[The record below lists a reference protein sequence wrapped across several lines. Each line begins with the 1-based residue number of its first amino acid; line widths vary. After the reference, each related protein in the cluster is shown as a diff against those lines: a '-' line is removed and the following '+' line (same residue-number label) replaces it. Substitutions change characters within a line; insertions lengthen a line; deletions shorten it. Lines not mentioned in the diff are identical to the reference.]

1 MKRHAFWTAIGLFG
15 LVGLFG
21 CQNENLFGSLHKEG
35 SGDARSLIADGNAAL
50 ADLNFPAAEDY
61 FNRALAQE
69 PRSAEA
75 LYGAAVAAMGRSG
88 LNLGQL
94 LSNLMTSNPGS
105 SATALRSAVM
115 TAAPGAPADSIL
127 FGLSIP
133 DLHNALKAAIPL
145 LERIRLGL
153 SDGTIPADN
162 PNMLINLGLCR
173 ILHAATWANIKG
185 VFDIEVSDSN
195 FDVVLSGGCSPD
207 VFTAAEEAAWG
218 ARYLGLAAAKLNQTT
233 GDMLFDLQTD
243 AADLYDNQIDDLGCG
258 SPNPPSYFDVALPIN
273 PDQIP
278 AD

>member
-1 MKRHAFWTAIGLFG
+1 MKCSAFWRAIALIGAIGMA
-15 LVGLFG
+15 G
-21 CQNENLFGSLHKEG
+21 CQNENLFSSLHKDG
-35 SGDARSLIADGNAAL
+35 TGDARSLVADGNAAL
-50 ADLNFPAAEDY
+50 ADLNFAAAADY

-69 PRSAEA
+69 PRNGEA
-75 LYGAAVAAMGRSG
+75 LYGAAVAAMGGSG

-94 LSNLMTSNPGS
+94 LSNLMTENPGS
-105 SATALRSAVM
+105 SATALRSAVL
-115 TAAPGAPADSIL
+115 TAAPGAPVDSIL

-173 ILHAATWANIKG
+173 VLHAATWANLKG
-185 VFDIEVSDSN
+185 VFDIQVNASN
-195 FDVVLSGGCSPD
+195 FDVVLSGGCSGD

-233 GDMLFDLQTD
+233 GDMLYDLQFD

-258 SPNPPSYFDVALPIN
+258 SPNPPSYFDVVLPTN
-273 PDQIP
+273 PNQIP

>member
-1 MKRHAFWTAIGLFG
+1 MKRMALWMAVGVFG
-15 LVGLFG
+15 LLGTTG
-21 CQNENLFGSLHKEG
+21 CQNENLFSGLHKEG
-35 SGDARSLIADGNAAL
+35 TGDARGLVADGNAAL
-50 ADLNFPAAEDY
+50 ADLNFAAAADY

-69 PRSAEA
+69 PRNGEA
-75 LYGAAVAAMGRSG
+75 LYGAAVAAMGGSG

-94 LSNLMTSNPGS
+94 LSNLMTENPGS

-153 SDGTIPADN
+153 SDGTIPTDN
-162 PNMLINLGLCR
+162 PNLLINLGLCR
-173 ILHAATWANIKG
+173 ILHAATWANLKG
-185 VFDIEVSDSN
+185 VFDIQVNASN
-195 FDVVLSGGCSPD
+195 FNVVLSGGCSGD
-207 VFTAAEEAAWG
+207 IFTAAEEAAWG
-218 ARYLGLAAAKLNQTT
+218 ARYLGLAAAKLNQTA
-233 GDMLFDLQTD
+233 GDMLYDLQFD

-258 SPNPPSYFDVALPIN
+258 SPNPPSYFDVVLPTN

>member
-1 MKRHAFWTAIGLFG
+1 MKRFAFWLAIGAVGLFG
-15 LVGLFG
+15 PAG
-21 CQNENLFGSLHKEG
+21 CQNENLFGSLHKDG
-35 SGDARSLIADGNAAL
+35 SGDARSLVADGNAAL
-50 ADLNFPAAEDY
+50 ADLNFAAAEDY
-61 FNRALAQE
+61 FNRALSQE
-69 PRSAEA
+69 PRNGEA

-105 SATALRSAVM
+105 SAAALRSAVM

-127 FGLSIP
+127 FGISIP

-173 ILHAATWANIKG
+173 ILHAATWANLKG
-185 VFDIEVSDSN
+185 VFDIEVSGSDFN
-195 FDVVLSGGCSPD
+195 VVLTGGCSPD
-207 VFTAAEEAAWG
+207 IFTAAEEAAWG
-218 ARYLGLAAAKLNQTT
+218 ARYLGQAASKLNQTT
-233 GDMLFDLQTD
+233 GDMLFDLQAD

-258 SPNPPSYFDVALPIN
+258 TPNPPSYFDVSLPTN

>member
-1 MKRHAFWTAIGLFG
+1 MKRRAFWAAIGLFG
-15 LVGLFG
+15 LVGLSG
-21 CQNENLFGSLHKEG
+21 CQNENLFGGLHKEG

-61 FNRALAQE
+61 FNRALAQD

-115 TAAPGAPADSIL
+115 TAAPGAPTDSIL
-127 FGLSIP
+127 FGLSVA

-162 PNMLINLGLCR
+162 PNLLINLGLCR
-173 ILHAATWANIKG
+173 ILHAATWAYRRP
-185 VFDIEVSDSN
+185 VFDIRVSGSDFEV
-195 FDVVLSGGCSPD
+195 VQTGGACPD
-207 VFTAAEEAAWG
+207 VAIAAEEAAWG
-218 ARYLGLAAAKLNQTT
+218 ARYLGLAAIKLNQSA
-233 GDMLFDLQTD
+233 GDMLFDLQND
-243 AADLYDNQIDDLGCG
+243 AADLYDTQILAGTGCT
-258 SPNPPSYFDVALPIN
+258 PAPPSYFDVVLPTL

>member
-1 MKRHAFWTAIGLFG
+1 MKLSAWMAAVGLIGTIGLT
-15 LVGLFG
+15 G

-35 SGDARSLIADGNAAL
+35 TGDATSLVADGNAAL
-50 ADLNFPAAEDY
+50 ADLNFAAAEDY
-61 FNRALAQE
+61 FNRALAQQ
-69 PRSAEA
+69 PRNAEA

-105 SATALRSAVM
+105 SATALRSAVL